1 MSSSNTTGNFNVV
14 SNNYRI
20 TGNKNI
26 NAYYGA
32 NKNYKIQ
39 LLNNKPVKD
48 TLVTIKIS
56 ENTVQVK
63 TNNQDYATLKLSLK
77 AGKYTIISTY
87 KNIKVTNKIVI
98 KPTLITKNKKI
109 KKGKTLK
116 YTAKLLNK
124 NGKKLKNK
132 KITFKINGKKYKA
145 KTNKKGIAKIKEK
158 CLFQYINSTSAFSLR
173 FYQSFFK
180 QFLNIG
186 ICALRG

>member
-1 MSSSNTTGNFNVV
+1 M
-14 SNNYRI
+14 
-20 TGNKNI
+20 
-26 NAYYGA
+26 
-32 NKNYKIQ
+32 
-39 LLNNKPVKD
+39 
-48 TLVTIKIS
+48 
-56 ENTVQVK
+56 
-63 TNNQDYATLKLSLK
+63 
-77 AGKYTIISTY
+77 
-87 KNIKVTNKIVI
+87 I

-158 CLFQYINSTSAFSLR
+158 CLFQYINSASTFSLR

-186 ICALRG
+186 ICSLRG